1 MTPTE
6 ADYWRDGIAMSLV
19 DQLPRAVVFEAVRMS
34 ETGEQ
39 FNAAIWAASRLQEIT
54 EMPGKCKGKG
64 RKK

>member
-1 MTPTE
+1 
-6 ADYWRDGIAMSLV
+6 MSLV
-19 DQLPRAVVFEAVRMS
+19 DQLPRAVVFEAVKMS

-54 EMPGKCKGKG
+54 DMPCKKKG